1 MTSQDSPDRG
11 LFLKTLRTLERLNVP
26 YMIVGAF
33 AATLYGLNRSTFDID
48 IVVDLGED
56 RLASLAGA
64 FPSPRYYADPEQ
76 IRDSIRHGML
86 FNIIDTDS
94 GEKADLVPLGRTGRD
109 RIAFGRRR
117 RRTIDLPGQPSLGIW
132 CASPEDVIVGK
143 LAAWT
148 EGRSRKHPDDIHQM
162 LLFLT
167 KVDPE
172 ADEPAL
178 DMAYVETSAGAIGNE
193 ALSLWRSLVKSAEG
207 AQR

>member
-11 LFLKTLRTLERLNVP
+11 LFFKTLRTLERLNVP

-56 RLASLAGA
+56 HLTSLALA
-64 FPSPRYYADPEQ
+64 FPLPRYYADPEQ
-76 IRDSIRHGML
+76 MRDSLQHGML
-86 FNIIDTDS
+86 FNIIDTTS

-117 RRTIDLPGQPSLGIW
+117 RRSIDLPGQPSLAIW

-143 LAAWT
+143 LAAWS

-162 LLFLT
+162 LLFLS
-167 KVDPE
+167 KVGPE

-178 DMAYVETSAGAIGNE
+178 DMAYVETSARAIGNE
-193 ALSLWRSLVKSAEG
+193 ALSLWRALVKFAEG